1 MSMKLPHENLIISHF
16 IMLFFVQNGDAGVER
31 LGFYTGPIGK
41 QLVQDL
47 RQLGG
52 IITEEDMM

>member
-1 MSMKLPHENLIISHF
+1 MKLSDENLIFSHF
-16 IMLFFVQNGDAGVER
+16 NMFFVAQNGDAGVER

-47 RQLGG
+47 SQLGG